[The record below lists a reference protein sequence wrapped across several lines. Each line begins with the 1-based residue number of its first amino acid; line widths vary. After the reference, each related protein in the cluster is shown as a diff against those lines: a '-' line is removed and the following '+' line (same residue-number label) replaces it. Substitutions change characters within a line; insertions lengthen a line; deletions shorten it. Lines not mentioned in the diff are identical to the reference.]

1 MAAAHDILTVT
12 RAMPRAEAGDP
23 VGIETLERLAA
34 AAPRYNRW
42 LFERVARWVRRRVLE
57 IGAGVGTMSAFLMNG
72 DRERV
77 VLTDTDPH
85 YLERLRERFAGHSH
99 VGVARLRLPTFEE
112 ALAHEGFDTIICLNV
127 LEHVREDM
135 LSLATMFRLLRP
147 GGRLV
152 LLVPA
157 LPAIY
162 GELDRAL
169 GHFRRY
175 QPGELRRKYAA
186 AGFRMHHIEY
196 FNLAGVPGWWLTGR
210 VLKRDLIPTA
220 SLRWYDALVPLFRLE
235 RLLPWRVGQSLIAV
249 GERPS

>member
-1 MAAAHDILTVT
+1 
-12 RAMPRAEAGDP
+12 MPRSEAADP

-34 AAPRYNRW
+34 AAPNYNRW
-42 LFERVARWVRRRVLE
+42 LFERVRRWVGQRVLE
-57 IGAGVGTMSAFLMNG
+57 IGAGVGTMSTFLMNG
-72 DRERV
+72 ARERV
-77 VLTDTDPH
+77 VLSDTDPH
-85 YLERLRERFAGHSH
+85 YLERLRERYKQYPH
-99 VGVARLRLPTFEE
+99 VGVARLRLPTYEE
-112 ALAHEGFDTIICLNV
+112 ALARESFDTIICLNV
-127 LEHVREDM
+127 LEHVRDDM
-135 LSLATMFRLLRP
+135 LSLGTMFRLLQPR
-147 GGRLV
+147 GRLV

-175 QPGELRRKYAA
+175 TPAELREKYAA
-186 AGFRMHHIEY
+186 AGFVMRHLEY
-196 FNLAGVPGWWLTGR
+196 FNLAGIPGWWLTGR

-235 RLLPWRVGQSLIAV
+235 HLVPWRIGQSLIAV